1 MKSEREMQ
9 LEETL
14 RTLIEEHFFSSHLE
28 WSHVEGVTLEDV
40 SPSLHN
46 DIKNLFPEL
55 DLFDGLDK

>member
-14 RTLIEEHFFSSHLE
+14 RTLIEEHFFSGHLE
-28 WSHVEGVTLEDV
+28 WSHVEGVTLEDI

-55 DLFDGLDK
+55 EVFEELAK